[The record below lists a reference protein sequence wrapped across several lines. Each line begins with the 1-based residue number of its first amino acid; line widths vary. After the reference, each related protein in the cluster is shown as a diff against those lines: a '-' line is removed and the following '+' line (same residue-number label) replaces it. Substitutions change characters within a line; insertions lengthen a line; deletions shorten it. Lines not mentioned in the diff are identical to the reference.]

1 MENLNL
7 ILPEIFISLSI
18 MFLLVLGVFKK
29 DSSKLTFNISLLILL
44 IASIITLN
52 ETFSINHVTLFNN
65 SVVID
70 PMSSLM
76 KIITLIGAFL
86 VLVISSA
93 YLKSFKIF
101 KIEYPVL
108 ILSSV
113 LGMMVMISSNDL
125 MVFYMGLELQSLAL
139 YVLATFNRD
148 QLKSSEAGLKYFVL
162 SALSSGLLLYGCS
175 LIYGFSGSTNF
186 NVISSQLNSNEYVL
200 TFGIVF
206 ILVGLAF
213 KSSAVPFHMWAPDVY
228 EGSPTSVT
236 LFFTM
241 VPKIAALTVFIRFLY
256 VPFLNL
262 IDQWQMIIIFLSIA
276 SMLFGAI
283 AAANSLS
290 DIYSMGAIPKT
301 ALNIICFPTD
311 DLDPALMNQIFKGAS
326 DKLKEA
332 ETALVGGHSIKD
344 DEPKYGLSVTGL
356 CDPAK
361 IWRNNTGK
369 AGDAI
374 ILTKAIGSGVLFNQ
388 NRKAHLSPE
397 LFAPLIENCVRLNRY
412 AKEAIEE
419 FKPNAVT
426 DVTGFGLLGHLRE
439 MLGRHNISLLFENLR
454 FLPGALDAYKSG
466 MTTGSNESNK
476 AICKDSVR
484 LPKNL
489 SREEKEMLY
498 DTQTSGGLLISID
511 PSVAEEAL
519 AKIIENGDKGAR
531 IIGFVEEAE
540 STIPHI
546 NVII

>member
-7 ILPEIFISLSI
+7 VLPEIFISLSI
-18 MFLLVLGVFKK
+18 MFLLVLGVFKN
-29 DSSKLTFNISLLILL
+29 DSSKIIFNISLLVLL

-52 ETFSINHVTLFNN
+52 ETFSIDRVTLFNN

-70 PMSSLM
+70 HMSSLM
-76 KIITLIGAFL
+76 KIITLICAFL

-213 KSSAVPFHMWAPDVY
+213 KISAVPFHMWAPDVY

-283 AAANSLS
+283 AAIGQTNIKRLVA
-290 DIYSMGAIPKT
+290 YSSI
-301 ALNIICFPTD
+301 
-311 DLDPALMNQIFKGAS
+311 
-326 DKLKEA
+326 
-332 ETALVGGHSIKD
+332 GHIG
-344 DEPKYGLSVTGL
+344 YTLAGL
-356 CDPAK
+356 A
-361 IWRNNTGK
+361 
-369 AGDAI
+369 
-374 ILTKAIGSGVLFNQ
+374 
-388 NRKAHLSPE
+388 
-397 LFAPLIENCVRLNRY
+397 
-412 AKEAIEE
+412 
-419 FKPNAVT
+419 
-426 DVTGFGLLGHLRE
+426 
-439 MLGRHNISLLFENLR
+439 
-454 FLPGALDAYKSG
+454 
-466 MTTGSNESNK
+466 TGSNEGIQSSIIYISIYVIMNLALFSCLLMLKRNDQYYEDIDDLSGLSKNHPILSLSLLVILFSLAGIPPLAGFFAKFYIFK
-476 AICKDSVR
+476 AVIEQSMYFLAIV
-484 LPKNL
+484 
-489 SREEKEMLY
+489 
-498 DTQTSGGLLISID
+498 GLLSTVIAAFYYLRII
-511 PSVAEEAL
+511 
-519 AKIIENGDKGAR
+519 KIIYFDKER
-531 IIGFVEEAE
+531 EKYDEDHSLWLKFSLTF
-540 STIPHI
+540 STILILLYFIFPSQLIDVVSRI
-546 NVII
+546 NII